1 MAKSDDDMADGID
14 LSALFALYDVSQ
26 EEMQKIA
33 ADSGSIAIAKLGVD
47 DKGSIVNQVYDYSVD
62 YANSRAA
69 ELVGKKW
76 VNGVL
81 VDNPNADWSIPDATR
96 DELRGIIMQAF
107 DGTIKPSDLEDAI
120 QEAGAFSP
128 ARAELIARTEVTRAN
143 SYGSLGG
150 YKAAKDAGVNVKKAW
165 HPDDEACEICL
176 GNADDGDIDLD
187 DSFSSGDDAP
197 PGHPNC
203 ECSIIPVVETEN
215 GDEEE
220 GDEE

>member
-1 MAKSDDDMADGID
+1 M
-14 LSALFALYDVSQ
+14 LFRS
-26 EEMQKIA
+26 
-33 ADSGSIAIAKLGVD
+33 
-47 DKGSIVNQVYDYSVD
+47 
-62 YANSRAA
+62 
-69 ELVGKKW
+69 
-76 VNGVL
+76 
-81 VDNPNADWSIPDATR
+81 
-96 DELRGIIMQAF
+96 
-107 DGTIKPSDLEDAI
+107 SDLEDAI